1 MNFHGQSYTEQT
13 LYGYRLT
20 GVLQENVLGTLYKA
34 LDPASGKPVSIQV
47 FSPLIGKDPVLS
59 EQLLEHFQKMVGLKH
74 PNLLQVLGYENGE
87 DGCVLIQEYVDGP
100 WFNTYLAKRGKLDWQ
115 RALRYIH
122 QLLSGIA
129 YAHQN
134 DLLHE
139 GLSPFNI
146 VLAQGNIVKIANFGL
161 EKLVREH
168 SYLST
173 DPLRD
178 QYHFL
183 YLAPE
188 QHESFGA
195 TTVASDLYS
204 IGLLAYEMLAGKNPH
219 GRVNDT
225 YFTTTRLSNLHIPPL
240 QEIRP
245 SVPEHISKAIMNA
258 LELHQVHRFKHAEEM
273 LEALHPVEEVVAPQ
287 PKVVYHTEAIHES
300 RVRIKKLLL
309 YGLAGFVLMVA
320 LFFLY
325 MYFKPK
331 NPFIELESGAAT
343 SLRDSEV
350 VVDKTEEEAR
360 FGGRQQRRA
369 SLEGGSSVT
378 EPLPIAEEPVSA
390 SLSDIRTLQLESRP
404 SGAQVLLNG
413 REVGKTPLSVE
424 RVEAGTATVV
434 LSLDGYEPL
443 TRDIAIHED
452 RPTEAS
458 FSLEPQTGLLFLTIQ
473 PWGMVYL
480 DGRLLAEKVQG
491 SETLKISRRR
501 HTLSVV
507 HPTYGRWERRI
518 DPLSDEAMDF
528 TIDFREQATMA
539 VTAFDLDKNFLQGE
553 VYIDGQPTGLF
564 TPSKIELPVGLH
576 TIEVRVDGYEPAE
589 KNMAINIDGD
599 REAPLEFSLRKKT
612 NEG

>member
-1 MNFHGQSYTEQT
+1 MNFQGQSYTEQT

-34 LDPASGKPVSIQV
+34 LDPTSGKPVSIQV

-59 EQLLEHFQKMVGLKH
+59 EQLSEHFEKLTKLKH
-74 PNLLQVLGYENGE
+74 PNLLQVLDYENGD
-87 DGCVLIQEYVDGP
+87 DGCILVQEYVEGP
-100 WFNTYLAKRGKLDWQ
+100 WFNTYLAKRGKLEWQ

-129 YAHQN
+129 YAHQSGM
-134 DLLHE
+134 LHE

-146 VLAQGNIVKIANFGL
+146 ILTQGNIIKITNFGL

-168 SYLST
+168 SYLSS

-204 IGLLAYEMLAGKNPH
+204 IGLLAYEMLAGRNPH

-240 QEIRP
+240 HEVRP
-245 SVPEHISKAIMNA
+245 AVPEHISNAIMNA
-258 LELHQVHRFKHAEEM
+258 LESHQVHRFKHAEEM
-273 LEALHPVEEVVAPQ
+273 LEALESVEEEIAPQ
-287 PKVVYHTEAIHES
+287 PKVVYHAESVQES
-300 RVRIKKLLL
+300 RVRFKKLFL
-309 YGLAGFVLMVA
+309 YGLTGVVLMIA
-320 LFFLY
+320 LFMLY
-325 MYFKPK
+325 TYFKPK
-331 NPFIELESGAAT
+331 NPFLELESGAAT
-343 SLRDSEV
+343 SLRHSEV
-350 VVDKTEEEAR
+350 QVDITEAR
-360 FGGRQQRRA
+360 QERRQQRETTREA
-369 SLEGGSSVT
+369 VPSVT
-378 EPLPIAEEPVSA
+378 DAGPAPDERSA
-390 SLSDIRTLQLESRP
+390 VPQNIRTLQLESRP

-413 REVGKTPLSVE
+413 REVGKTPLSIE
-424 RVEAGTATVV
+424 PEKSGAATVV
-434 LSLDGYEPL
+434 LTLDGYEPL
-443 TRDIAIHED
+443 SRDITIHED
-452 RPTEAS
+452 RPTEVS
-458 FSLEPQTGLLFLTIQ
+458 FNLEPQTGLLFLSVE
-473 PWGMVYL
+473 PWGTVYL
-480 DGRLLAEKVQG
+480 DGRLLAERIQG

-528 TIDFREQATMA
+528 TIDFREQASMA
-539 VTAFDLDKNFLQGE
+539 VTAFDQDKQFIQGE
-553 VYIDGQPTGLF
+553 IYIDGQPTGLF
-564 TPSKIELPVGLH
+564 TPSRIELPVGLH
-576 TIEVRVDGYEPAE
+576 TIEVRVEGYEPAE
-589 KNMAINIDGD
+589 KNMAINIDGN
-599 REAPLEFSLRKKT
+599 REAPLEFSLRKKS

>member
-1 MNFHGQSYTEQT
+1 MNFQGQSYTEQT

-34 LDPASGKPVSIQV
+34 LDSTSGKPVSIQV

-59 EQLLEHFQKMVGLKH
+59 EQLSEHFEKLTRLKH
-74 PNLLQVLGYENGE
+74 PNLLQVLDYENGD
-87 DGCVLIQEYVDGP
+87 DGCILVQEYVEGP
-100 WFNTYLAKRGKLDWQ
+100 WFNTYLAKRGKLEWQ

-122 QLLSGIA
+122 QLLSGMA
-129 YAHQN
+129 YAHQSGM
-134 DLLHE
+134 LHE

-146 VLAQGNIVKIANFGL
+146 ILTQGNVIKITNFGL

-168 SYLST
+168 SYLSS

-204 IGLLAYEMLAGKNPH
+204 IGLLAYEMLAGRNPH

-240 QEIRP
+240 QEVRP
-245 SVPEHISKAIMNA
+245 AVPEHISKAIMNA
-258 LELHQVHRFKHAEEM
+258 LESHQVHRFKHAEEM
-273 LEALHPVEEVVAPQ
+273 LEALESVEEVIAPQ
-287 PKVVYHTEAIHES
+287 PKVVYHAESVQES
-300 RVRIKKLLL
+300 RVRLKKVFL
-309 YGLAGFVLMVA
+309 YGVAGVVLMIA
-320 LFFLY
+320 LFMLY
-325 MYFKPK
+325 MYLKPK
-331 NPFIELESGAAT
+331 NPFLELESGAAT
-343 SLRDSEV
+343 SLKHSEV
-350 VVDKTEEEAR
+350 QVDITEAEAR
-360 FGGRQQRRA
+360 QERRQQREAVREASPSVADARPSADERRA
-369 SLEGGSSVT
+369 V
-378 EPLPIAEEPVSA
+378 PRN
-390 SLSDIRTLQLESRP
+390 IRTLQLESRP

-413 REVGKTPLSVE
+413 RKVGKTPLSVE
-424 RVEAGTATVV
+424 PEKAGAATVV
-434 LSLDGYEPL
+434 LTLDGYEPL
-443 TRDIAIHED
+443 SRDITIYED

-458 FSLEPQTGLLFLTIQ
+458 FNLEPQTGLLFLSVE
-473 PWGMVYL
+473 PWGTVYL
-480 DGRLLAEKVQG
+480 DGRLLAERIQG

-528 TIDFREQATMA
+528 TIDFREQTSIA
-539 VTAFDLDKNFLQGE
+539 VTSFDLDKQFVQGE
-553 VYIDGQPTGLF
+553 IYIDGQPTGLF
-564 TPSKIELPVGLH
+564 TPSRVELPVGLH
-576 TIEVRVDGYEPAE
+576 TIEVRVEGYEPAE
-589 KNMAINIDGD
+589 KNIAINIDGN